1 VTPPCFVSP
10 EVEPLIETVV
20 TVARDVEAEGGDFPS
35 VRIGVAYGPATNRGG
50 DWFGSTVNLA
60 SRLTA
65 TSKPGRISATEEVQA
80 LAPRSGWKRTR
91 RGHPTARSALFST
104 ATAPRG

>member
-1 VTPPCFVSP
+1 MLVKTIGDAAMFVSP

-50 DWFGSTVNLA
+50 DWFLRARTGACVSLA
-60 SRLTA
+60 RPVLSPLPTPPLYARL
-65 TSKPGRISATEEVQA
+65 
-80 LAPRSGWKRTR
+80 LARQDPSIRQDPRLR
-91 RGHPTARSALFST
+91 
-104 ATAPRG
+104 